1 MSTVSPITPSGE
13 PVPFDHPF
21 VMAGFMFFGECL
33 CLVWFR
39 AQEAFS
45 QERRSSAARAK
56 RDGKQL
62 PFYAFAAPA
71 ACDLVGTSVM
81 YVGLTLTTAS
91 TYQMLRGSVII
102 FTGLLSSV
110 YLGRKQH
117 GFHWLGMLLVVAG
130 VLTVGTASIFTA
142 ATDTKAG
149 GNPMLGNLLVVLSQ
163 LSTALQMCLEERC
176 AGACSRSSSGRW
188 MCLEEQ

>member
-1 MSTVSPITPSGE
+1 MVRRTRNRAAPPDGDVHEPILTSQAVRAPSNLLDSCPHKTFHPLSRRSKLTFSTLSPITPGGE

-33 CLVWFR
+33 CLAWFR
-39 AQEAFS
+39 TQES
-45 QERRSSAARAK
+45 CSVERRSSAARAK
-56 RDGKQL
+56 REGKQL

-102 FTGLLSSV
+102 FTV
-110 YLGRKQH
+110 RARPHRQR
-117 GFHWLGMLLVVAG
+117 
-130 VLTVGTASIFTA
+130 TTTA
-142 ATDTKAG
+142 
-149 GNPMLGNLLVVLSQ
+149 
-163 LSTALQMCLEERC
+163 
-176 AGACSRSSSGRW
+176 
-188 MCLEEQ
+188 

>member
-1 MSTVSPITPSGE
+1 
-13 PVPFDHPF
+13 
-21 VMAGFMFFGECL
+21 MAGFMFFGECL

-102 FTGLLSSV
+102 FTV
-110 YLGRKQH
+110 RARPHRQR
-117 GFHWLGMLLVVAG
+117 
-130 VLTVGTASIFTA
+130 TTTA
-142 ATDTKAG
+142 
-149 GNPMLGNLLVVLSQ
+149 
-163 LSTALQMCLEERC
+163 
-176 AGACSRSSSGRW
+176 
-188 MCLEEQ
+188 